1 MSQPQARLQRQL
13 FEEPTAVPAVR
24 LPLEVQQQLRQ
35 ALVQWMQAVIKIIR
49 EEGDD
54 EQDQR

>member
-1 MSQPQARLQRQL
+1 MSQPQAKLQRNL
-13 FEEPTAVPAVR
+13 FDEPLADPGVR

-35 ALVQWMQAVIKIIR
+35 ALVQWIQSMAKIIR
-49 EEGDD
+49 VEDND